1 MQKNKLVTR
10 ILAIFCIVFICV
22 GSTGA
27 NAEIINPYY
36 QNNELIIEELKQS
49 AEQEDIISENVNSE
63 EQEETKQ
70 TGDREKSVN
79 EEAQP
84 DSVKQED
91 LSQEDT
97 KQDESKQDESNQKE
111 LKLEEIMQEDAT
123 GADTEQEASAQKEA
137 DGQET
142 TIQDGKTDENQKN
155 DKEIKQEYTGS
166 IKLNSKKLS
175 MKVGEEYQLKVTL
188 TKKNPS
194 GKSVSFS
201 SSNKKVVQVTKDG
214 LLKAKNYG
222 EATITATLGKAKA
235 SCKVTV
241 TKEVKITISAT
252 GDVTLSSD
260 IKQPKELNFFT
271 VYDNVKD
278 NAYFFKNV
286 KPIFE
291 KDDMTIVNFE
301 GTLSNRGSRVDKKWA
316 FRGKPSYIDILKEGS
331 VEAVAFANNHVRDYG
346 EVSYTDTIECFKN
359 AGIVYSSYST
369 VGIYEV
375 KGIKIGMISIQEC
388 GVSKKTYEDTLRKA
402 IKAVKKKKPDLLIV
416 SFHWGIEYTY
426 KPNKAQIEL
435 SRMAIDEGGA
445 DLVLGHHPHVLQPIE
460 KYKDAYIV
468 YSLGNFCF
476 GGNTNPPDKDTIIY
490 QQTFT
495 FINDKLVPDDNVQ
508 IIPCSVSS
516 VTSKNNY
523 QPTPCEGSEKQR
535 IIKRM
540 NGYCKPYGISFD
552 KNGKIKLTK
561 Q

>member
-1 MQKNKLVTR
+1 MRKNRFQIR
-10 ILAIFCIVFICV
+10 ILAIFCAVFIGIAPAGAV
-22 GSTGA
+22 GPIGVH
-27 NAEIINPYY
+27 AEIDNQY
-36 QNNELIIEELKQS
+36 QNTEEDLSKEEAKPDETKSDELKQDL
-49 AEQEDIISENVNSE
+49 AQENEKQEAAAGEDI
-63 EQEETKQ
+63 
-70 TGDREKSVN
+70 
-79 EEAQP
+79 
-84 DSVKQED
+84 
-91 LSQEDT
+91 
-97 KQDESKQDESNQKE
+97 KQDD
-111 LKLEEIMQEDAT
+111 
-123 GADTEQEASAQKEA
+123 SAKGNG
-137 DGQET
+137 GQSIT
-142 TIQDGKTDENQKN
+142 LQDGKTEETQKS
-155 DKEIKQEYTGS
+155 DGETKQEYTGS
-166 IKLNSKKLS
+166 IKLNKKKLS

-188 TKKNPS
+188 TKKNLS
-194 GKSVSFS
+194 GKNVSFS
-201 SSNKKVVQVTKDG
+201 SSSKKVVQVTKNG

-222 EATITATLGKAKA
+222 EATITVSLGKAKA

-271 VYDNVKD
+271 VYDTVKD

-291 KDDMTIVNFE
+291 KDDMTLVNFE

-331 VEAVAFANNHVRDYG
+331 VEAVAFANNHSKDYG
-346 EVSYTDTIECFKN
+346 EVSYTDTMECFKK

-369 VGIYEV
+369 TGIYEV

-388 GVSKKTYEDTLRKA
+388 GVSKKTYEDILRKA

-426 KPNKAQIEL
+426 KPNKTQIEL

-495 FINDKLVPDDNVQ
+495 FINDKLVPDDNVK

-523 QPTPCEGSEKQR
+523 QPTPSEGSEKQR

-552 KNGKIKLTK
+552 KNGKIKIKK